1 MTESSVRKGLSAIAG
16 EVLADVQKEV
26 ETQIVTSEKE
36 AKRILKTAKE
46 ESDRDYQ
53 SIISQA
59 RVNAEAE
66 KRRIASLTEVETRS
80 QLLEIKESLV
90 NKTFDEAL
98 SKLKA
103 FADTEDYH
111 QYLFD
116 LIEKATKR
124 IRSRKLIIHVNAND
138 KSWLTQKMAALCKRL
153 RLELQLS
160 DKTENC
166 IGGCKIET
174 VDGKVIYDETFD
186 NRLEELKPELRVEVA
201 KILFGEEK

>member
-1 MTESSVRKGLSAIAG
+1 MSESSIKKGLSAIAG
-16 EVLADVQKEV
+16 EVLSDVQKEI